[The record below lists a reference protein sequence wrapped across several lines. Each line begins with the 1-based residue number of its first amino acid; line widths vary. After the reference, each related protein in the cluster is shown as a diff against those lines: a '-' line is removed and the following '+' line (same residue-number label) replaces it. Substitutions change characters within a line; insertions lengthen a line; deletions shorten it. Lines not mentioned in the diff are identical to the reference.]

1 MRSFMTLLLPLAAT
15 SLASDIVYPQ
25 AFHWN
30 GTRGLTQTRSGEA
43 LGEGTLAISTHGS
56 YHKVERP
63 GALLDGADFHAG
75 TIAVGL
81 GVSDWADL
89 SGWSSLYNVP
99 ADKGVSP
106 NVGWGSSGGQVQ
118 LTAPWD
124 TAFPFRLA
132 IQGGLVTGT
141 SGGAPEVAV
150 RPDGQILADGWNYF
164 ETRSGYDFQVRLIQT
179 FRWGSVS
186 FPVRIHLNEGMNHS
200 IQSGTEDLALLD
212 AALEL
217 DPHPILSIG
226 FEGHARTR
234 LSAIDLAERTW
245 ATGSLTFHLP
255 ASVQLTAG
263 VDVRASPE
271 RKDAPVAIPGQ
282 PKPVAYTNTLDT
294 WQAFYGLSI
303 PFDLAASARRDRADI
318 RRNDSLERLALRGK
332 VVECEAQGV
341 KLGQRIDS
349 LKGAVREA
357 QLARD
362 SLMYKSKLDSIAV
375 DNCRHNAKSQVARM
389 NDSLARRSSQDSMAL
404 ADARRQIEEER
415 LKRGDLEAS
424 FLKTGMMNLDAV
436 YFELGKATITPNS
449 RPYLNLIGAIL
460 VKYPKLRFEVGGH
473 TDNQGKPG
481 TNLKL
486 SQARA
491 QAVKKYLASIHPE
504 LTSTV
509 SAKGYGDT
517 KPKAT
522 NKSAVGREMNRRV
535 EIVVTNLEALKEYSK
550 P

>member
-1 MRSFMTLLLPLAAT
+1 MTLLLPLAAT

-25 AFHWN
+25 SFHWN

-43 LGEGTLAISTHGS
+43 LGEGVLLLSGTGS

-63 GALLDGADFHAG
+63 GSLLDRADFHAG
-75 TIAVGL
+75 TFALGL

-89 SGWSSLYNVP
+89 SAWTSVYGVP
-99 ADKGVSP
+99 ADKGVSQ
-106 NVGWGSSGGQVQ
+106 NAGFGSSGGQVQ

-124 TAFPFRLA
+124 TAYPFRLA
-132 IQGGLVTGT
+132 LQGGLVTGT
-141 SGGAPEVAV
+141 SGGTPEIAS
-150 RPDGQILADGWNYF
+150 RRNGQILADGWNYF
-164 ETRSGYDFQVRLIQT
+164 ETRNGYDFQVRLIQT
-179 FRWGSVS
+179 LRWGSVS
-186 FPVRIHLNEGMNHS
+186 FPVRIHLNQGLNYS
-200 IQSGTEDLALLD
+200 IQDGVEDLALLD

-217 DPHPILSIG
+217 DPHPLLSIG
-226 FEGHARTR
+226 FEGHSRT
-234 LSAIDLAERTW
+234 LLDAIDLGERTW
-245 ATGSLTFHLP
+245 VTGSLTFHLP
-255 ASVQLTAG
+255 AAVQLVAG
-263 VDVRASPE
+263 VDVRASSE
-271 RKDAPVAIPGQ
+271 RKETAAMVPGEPAPVAFN
-282 PKPVAYTNTLDT
+282 NTLDT
-294 WQAFYGLSI
+294 WRAFYGISI
-303 PFDLAASARRDRADI
+303 PFDLAASVRRDRATI

-332 VVECEAQGV
+332 VADCEAQGV

-349 LKGAVREA
+349 LRGAVREA
-357 QLARD
+357 ELERD
-362 SLMYKSKLDSIAV
+362 SLVYKSRLDSIAL

-389 NDSLARRSSQDSMAL
+389 NDSLARRSAQDSMAL

-436 YFELGKATITPNS
+436 YFELGKATITANS

-473 TDNQGKPG
+473 TDNQGGPG
-481 TNLKL
+481 ANLKL
-486 SQARA
+486 SKARA
-491 QAVKKYLASIHPE
+491 QAVKKYLTGIHPE
-504 LTSTV
+504 LSSTI

-522 NKSAVGREMNRRV
+522 NKTAEGREMNRRV
-535 EIVVTNLEALKEYSK
+535 EIVVTNLEALKEYTK

>member
-1 MRSFMTLLLPLAAT
+1 MRSFMTLLLPLAAAPY
-15 SLASDIVYPQ
+15 ASDIVYPQ
-25 AFHWN
+25 SFHWN

-43 LGEGTLAISTHGS
+43 LGEGTMAISVQGS
-56 YHKVERP
+56 YHQVERP
-63 GALLDGADFHAG
+63 GALLNGADFHASTVG
-75 TIAVGL
+75 LGL
-81 GVSDWADL
+81 GVSDWADV
-89 SGWSSLYNVP
+89 SGWTSFYNVP
-99 ADKGVSP
+99 ADLGVST
-106 NVGWGSSGGQVQ
+106 NVGWGASGGQLQ

-124 TAFPFRLA
+124 TSYSFRLA

-141 SGGAPEVAV
+141 SAGAPEVPV
-150 RPDGQILADGWNYF
+150 RKNGQILADGWNYF
-164 ETRSGYDFQVRLIQT
+164 ETRTGYDFQVRLIQT

-200 IQSGTEDLALLD
+200 IQPGTEDLALLD

-226 FEGHARTR
+226 FEGHSRTR
-234 LSAIDLAERTW
+234 LDAMDLGERTW

-255 ASVQLTAG
+255 AEVQLFAG
-263 VDVRASPE
+263 VDVRAWGE
-271 RKDAPVAIPGQ
+271 RKEAAVAVPGEPQPVAFR
-282 PKPVAYTNTLDT
+282 NTMDP
-294 WQAFYGLSI
+294 WRAFYGLSV
-303 PFDLAASARRDRADI
+303 PFDLAASVKRDRADI

-332 VVECEAQGV
+332 VVDCEAQGV

-349 LKGAVREA
+349 LRGAVREA
-357 QLARD
+357 QLAKD

-375 DNCRHNAKSQVARM
+375 DNCRHNAKNQVARM
-389 NDSLARRSSQDSMAL
+389 NDSLARRSSQDSLAL

-424 FLKTGMMNLDAV
+424 FLRTGMMNLDAV
-436 YFELGKATITPNS
+436 YFELGKATITASS

-486 SQARA
+486 SQSRA
-491 QAVKKYLASIHPE
+491 QAVKKYLAGLHPE
-504 LTSTV
+504 LGSTV

-522 NKSAVGREMNRRV
+522 NKSAEGREMNRRV
-535 EIVVTNLEALKEYSK
+535 EIVVTNLEALKEYAK